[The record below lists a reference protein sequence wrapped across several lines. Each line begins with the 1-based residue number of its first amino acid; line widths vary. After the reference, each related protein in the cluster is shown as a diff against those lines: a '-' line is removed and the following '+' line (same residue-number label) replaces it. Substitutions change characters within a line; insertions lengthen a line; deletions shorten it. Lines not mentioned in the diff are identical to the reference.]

1 MDIDKLINYNKQ
13 RLLNEL
19 LSKCGNVKYKLMVW
33 QAVCVLTAC
42 NTEEATAIV
51 AAQIDE
57 KLIVRSI
64 EPSLL
69 ALLVHFDMC
78 LMKSSINLKEKC
90 QVLES
95 LNVLMAMLGPQ
106 LITQVRYKIMT
117 TLKLAMQ
124 QCSKLSE
131 LNCKLW
137 DTFLH
142 NIDKSALGAI
152 LNQVKID

>member
-1 MDIDKLINYNKQ
+1 MCSFSRI
-13 RLLNEL
+13 LNEL
-19 LSKCGNVKYKLMVW
+19 LSRCGNPSHKMLVW
-33 QAVCVLTAC
+33 QAVCVLTAM
-42 NTEEATAIV
+42 NMEEATAIV
-51 AAQIDE
+51 AKDIDE
-57 KLIVRSI
+57 RRLVRSI

-69 ALLVHFDMC
+69 AVLVHFDMC
-78 LMKSSINLKEKC
+78 LLKSSVNIREKC

-95 LNVLMAMLGPQ
+95 LNVLMAMLGPT

-124 QCSKLSE
+124 QYARLSE

-142 NIDKSALGAI
+142 NVDKASRH
-152 LNQVKID
+152 